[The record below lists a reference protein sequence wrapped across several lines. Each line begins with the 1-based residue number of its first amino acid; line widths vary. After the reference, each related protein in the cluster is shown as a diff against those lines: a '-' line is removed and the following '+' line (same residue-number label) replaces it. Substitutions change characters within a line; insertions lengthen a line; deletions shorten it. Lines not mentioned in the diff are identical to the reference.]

1 MKAKEYETGTRER
14 KKEEKKTP
22 EDQSLERIAGHRLR
36 GISRAISF
44 L

>member
-1 MKAKEYETGTRER
+1 MRQGPEKEKRR
-14 KKEEKKTP
+14 KKTP